1 MSALAVLDLASAGL
15 LLAMLAVAVYNLRT
29 APRLER
35 APAPARHPRVS
46 LLLPARDEAE
56 NLREALPRLARLEY
70 PALEVLVLDDGS
82 TDATAAVVREHA
94 ARDPRLRLLTGA
106 ELPPGWLGK
115 NWACHQLGAAAA
127 GEVLVFCDA
136 DVSVGPEALRRTVGA
151 MEHHDADVLTAIPR
165 QRFGG
170 WVERAVI
177 PLVVHLPI
185 LALLPLRRVALS
197 PAPSLSMANGQW
209 LAFTREAYGR
219 SGGHAAVRG
228 EVIEDVAIGRRV
240 KAAGLRLLPV
250 LATDTLEVR
259 MYRDA
264 RALRQ
269 GFGKNV
275 YALLGSRPL
284 PFAGAMAAFLLYAV
298 YPWAALAGGR
308 AGALLPLLLL
318 LALRASGVAFF
329 RHGWRSVLLHPA
341 GALLTV
347 LVAAGSAVGHY
358 RGTLRW
364 KDRPLA
370 GAAGPAPAASPVA
383 PLGPERARPG
393 AAGAFDAHRSGREQW

>member
-1 MSALAVLDLASAGL
+1 V
-15 LLAMLAVAVYNLRT
+15 
-29 APRLER
+29 
-35 APAPARHPRVS
+35 
-46 LLLPARDEAE
+46 
-56 NLREALPRLARLEY
+56 
-70 PALEVLVLDDGS
+70 
-82 TDATAAVVREHA
+82 
-94 ARDPRLRLLTGA
+94 
-106 ELPPGWLGK
+106 
-115 NWACHQLGAAAA
+115 
-127 GEVLVFCDA
+127 
-136 DVSVGPEALRRTVGA
+136 RRTVGA
-151 MEHHDADVLTAIPR
+151 MEHHAADVLTAIPR
-165 QRFGG
+165 QRFGS

-209 LAFTREAYGR
+209 LAFTREAY
-219 SGGHAAVRG
+219 AA
-228 EVIEDVAIGRRV
+228 
-240 KAAGLRLLPV
+240 AAGTPRCAGGGGGRGHRPARQGGRAAAPPGA
-250 LATDTLEVR
+250 ATETLEVR

-264 RALRQ
+264 RALRE

-275 YALLGSRPL
+275 YALLGRRPL
-284 PFAGAMAAFLLYAV
+284 PFAAAMAVFLLYAV

-370 GAAGPAPAASPVA
+370 GAAGATPAPRRVA
-383 PLGPERARPG
+383 PLGQEPARPG
-393 AAGAFDAHRSGREQW
+393 AAGAFDARHAEGEHW